1 MNILRNFFSNLVII
15 FISTFTV
22 LLFLEIYVRLY
33 YDDGK
38 VYELEMFKYANKLK
52 YQVKTKDKFYLAHYP
67 NKEEKIMGV
76 NIMINKDGYRHNLEN
91 IKKKNSILMMGDSM
105 TFGFGSA
112 KTFSNILNENLDN
125 FAVINAGVGNTNTLM
140 QIESFF
146 DKDYLQYP
154 DIIVL
159 NFFINDLEEISYQ
172 RKNFFYNSY
181 LYHLIK
187 YKFNIIN
194 LNREKI
200 DYINFYKKTFKNNK
214 NLNRTYDSLTKLKR
228 YCETNNIKLIIHLLP
243 DVRDLKDNIFKDE
256 FDLIKNFSMKNNII
270 TISGYDYFKDYKD
283 LNFLVTELDPHL
295 NERGHKLI
303 ASYLI
308 KYINRD

>member
-76 NIMINKDGYRHNLEN
+76 NIMINKEGYRHNLEN

>member
-1 MNILRNFFSNLVII
+1 MNILRNFFSNLIII

-146 DKDYLQYP
+146 DKDYLQNP

-243 DVRDLKDNIFKDE
+243 DVRDLKDDIFKDE